1 MILPTLVLCFKMG
14 IEDQEFEDTWLG
26 KMIAQMW
33 FMKCK
38 IFTGKDG
45 YLVQGIAA
53 TPVKMEDAINKFLE
67 QFEGETEHLRILQS
81 QSGEQ
86 GNFVT
91 ITIFYWYD
99 LQNSND
105 VEVCHFWW
113 LFSRMGALGSAGK
126 LLSTSLL

>member
-1 MILPTLVLCFKMG
+1 
-14 IEDQEFEDTWLG
+14 
-26 KMIAQMW
+26 
-33 FMKCK
+33 MKCK

-67 QFEGETEHLRILQS
+67 QFEGETEHLRIFQS

-91 ITIFYWYD
+91 ITIFYIQGVRKP
-99 LQNSND
+99 LR
-105 VEVCHFWW
+105 
-113 LFSRMGALGSAGK
+113 L
-126 LLSTSLL
+126 

>member
-1 MILPTLVLCFKMG
+1 MG
-14 IEDQEFEDTWLG
+14 IENQEFEDTWLG

-113 LFSRMGALGSAGK
+113 LFSRMGQLVWTNL
-126 LLSTSLL
+126 LLSTTLL